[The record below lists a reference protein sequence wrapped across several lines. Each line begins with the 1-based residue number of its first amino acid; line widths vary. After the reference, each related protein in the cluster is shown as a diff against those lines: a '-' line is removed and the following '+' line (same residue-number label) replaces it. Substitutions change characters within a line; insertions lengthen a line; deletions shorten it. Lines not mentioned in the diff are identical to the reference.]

1 MLTRLEAQL
10 PELNASER
18 KAAQWILRHLQ
29 DALELDTRS
38 LAAQAGV
45 SQPTLVRLAHSLG
58 CSGYQEFRMRLA
70 RELGAAREAEPST
83 LASIASNA
91 DPAGLSMRLFDVTL
105 RSLAHVRD
113 TLDRHALARAMELLD
128 RAPRVR
134 VFGSGPAATLAAE
147 AVRRLLRLETDVAAH
162 TEPELQLLAAQ
173 RLRAGDAVL
182 LLWLGGADPVVPC
195 RAAQEARASVVALTA
210 SPCPELKAESHLA
223 LDLANAGD
231 ALAPN
236 LAQLAM
242 LMLIDLLAIGVAARR
257 GERLARTRR
266 EA

>member
-10 PELNASER
+10 PELPASER

-29 DALELDTRS
+29 DALEQDTRS
-38 LAAQAGV
+38 LAARAGV

-70 RELGAAREAEPST
+70 RELGSAQEIEPTT
-83 LASIASNA
+83 LASIASDA
-91 DPAGLSMRLFDVTL
+91 EPAGLTTRLFDVTL

-113 TLDRHALARAMELLD
+113 TLDRPTLARAMELLD

-134 VFGSGPAATLAAE
+134 VFGSGPAATPATE
-147 AVRRLLRLETDVAAH
+147 AVRRFLRLETDVAAQL
-162 TEPELQLLAAQ
+162 EPELQLLTAS
-173 RLRAGDAVL
+173 RLQAGDVVL
-182 LLWLGGADPVVPC
+182 LLWLGGGDPVASC
-195 RAAQEARASVVALTA
+195 RAAQETRASVVALTA
-210 SPCPELKAESHLA
+210 GPCPGLKAEAHLL

-257 GERLARTRR
+257 GERLARARR
-266 EA
+266 A